1 MSKLEKEIK
10 LLKSLTVTVEDVE
23 TFNVI
28 ACDENFTNEAVMWQ
42 PIDTEQIQ
50 DIQNSEDQAT
60 LTEVNNLF
68 KQGKIDVALSYF
80 SFLFGGHAPWQKKK
94 E

>member
-1 MSKLEKEIK
+1 MSNLEKEIK
-10 LLKSLTVTVEDVE
+10 LLKSLTVTVEDIE

-42 PIDTEQIQ
+42 PIDTEQTQ

-60 LTEVNNLF
+60 LAEVNKLF
-68 KQGKIDVALSYF
+68 EQDKIDVAYIVSAY
-80 SFLFGGHAPWQKKK
+80 
-94 E
+94 

>member
-1 MSKLEKEIK
+1 MSNLEKEIK

-50 DIQNSEDQAT
+50 DI
-60 LTEVNNLF
+60 
-68 KQGKIDVALSYF
+68 
-80 SFLFGGHAPWQKKK
+80 
-94 E
+94 